1 MCKFLTDDVETE
13 SNIIVFT
20 KRKGEWKP
28 ELWTASTYN
37 SSRFEKMLE
46 RYKNSNR
53 NDMEDYRIWL
63 ADEIGVERY
72 WDDINFYDDANF
84 IYLPLDAG
92 WKEWKW
98 YNMEEQI
105 PAYEFLFPG
114 TTQEGFNFERDV
126 LFMLD
131 NENLEKLE
139 EFLYKIEEKI
149 KTKEEEWSL
158 CCNLKAWSVPY
169 TIIVWG
175 IDRYF
180 LRIQIW
186 GYLLLPLFECENGMD
201 LKLNT
206 FDFQRDFSKS
216 NCSRIRLI
224 KLLKIIY
231 CIKILIKKLR
241 YKCYHIKFLL
251 SKLLK

>member
-1 MCKFLTDDVETE
+1 MCKFLSDDEKTE
-13 SNIIVFT
+13 RDIIVFA
-20 KRKGEWKP
+20 KRRGEWYP
-28 ELWTASTYN
+28 EIWTTSDGDSN
-37 SSRFEKMLE
+37 NFKRMIE

-63 ADEIGVERY
+63 NDEIGTTRY

-84 IYLPLDAG
+84 IYLPLDAEG
-92 WKEWKW
+92 KEWKW

-105 PAYEFLFPG
+105 PTPNFLFP
-114 TTQEGFNFERDV
+114 TTLQEGFNFEKDILFV
-126 LFMLD
+126 LD
-131 NENLEKLE
+131 KENLEKLE
-139 EFLYKIEEKI
+139 DFLYKIEEKI

-180 LRIQIW
+180 LRFQIW

-201 LKLNT
+201 LKLDT
-206 FDFQRDFSKS
+206 YDFQQDISKS
-216 NCSRIRLI
+216 NYSEIRLI
-224 KLLKIIY
+224 KLLKI
-231 CIKILIKKLR
+231 CCSIKNIKDKLK
-241 YKCYHIKFLL
+241 YKFKRIKFMLFKP
-251 SKLLK
+251 SK